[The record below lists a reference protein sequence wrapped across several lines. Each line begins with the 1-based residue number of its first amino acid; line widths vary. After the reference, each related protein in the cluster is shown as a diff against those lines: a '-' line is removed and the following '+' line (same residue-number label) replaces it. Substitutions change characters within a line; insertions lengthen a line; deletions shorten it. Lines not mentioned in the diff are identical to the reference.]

1 MTKDHSRYE
10 ARSPADRPAVL
21 EKARTAILARMP
33 QPLADNVLALHPA
46 AAKRYAAKVVE
57 IKTALTTPDG
67 VGQEAMTLARELI
80 SAITVTP
87 REGRSLQLVVTGD
100 LAVILEQQ
108 ENNTAISM
116 VAGPGLEPGTYGL

>member
-46 AAKRYAAKVVE
+46 AAKRYAAKVVG
-57 IKTALTTPDG
+57 TALITPDG

-87 REGRSLQLVVTGD
+87 REGWSLQLVVTGD

>member
-33 QPLADNVLALHPA
+33 QPLADTVLALHPA
-46 AAKRYAAKVVE
+46 AAKRYAAKVGE
-57 IKTALTTPDG
+57 IRTTALTTPDG
-67 VGQEAMTLARELI
+67 VGQEAMTLARKLI

-100 LAVILEQQ
+100 LALLEQQ
-108 ENNTAISM
+108 ENNTPMSM